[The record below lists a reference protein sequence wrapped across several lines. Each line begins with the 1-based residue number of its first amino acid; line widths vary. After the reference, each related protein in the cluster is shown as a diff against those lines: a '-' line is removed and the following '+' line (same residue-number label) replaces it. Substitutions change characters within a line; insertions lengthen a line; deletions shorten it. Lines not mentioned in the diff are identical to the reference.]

1 VSAASP
7 DLRPARLQFLVYMV
21 AFFIGSHF
29 LMISVVMPLWAL
41 QLGASPLLIGL
52 IISARQVLVVT
63 MSIHGG
69 ALIDRYGPR
78 RMGRARDRRRHHE
91 LRGFDHPL

>member
-1 VSAASP
+1 MSAQLPEA
-7 DLRPARLQFLVYMV
+7 RPARLQFLVYAV

-41 QLGASPLLIGL
+41 QLGASPLLIGV
-52 IISARQVLVVT
+52 IVSARQVLVVT

-78 RMGRARDRRRHHE
+78 RMII
-91 LRGFDHPL
+91 